1 MRLPTAHDPEPPR
14 PLIRILKSLAESRK
28 LLRDFVARDL
38 RARYVGSSLG
48 FFWSVVNPIMNLA
61 VYVFV
66 FQIVLKT
73 TWGPDMGSGEVV
85 LQMLVGIVA
94 WSAFA
99 EGISRSTG
107 ILVDNASMIQK
118 VVFPSAVLPAYVT
131 ISALINMIIALPVV
145 GIALGIAMANPP
157 TDPATVAAAAASG
170 NEGVQVG
177 LAFLSVPLLLALQ
190 SIFTLGLA
198 YFLAAFNLFW
208 RDTFHVIGVLL
219 MVWMFITP
227 IFYPPFRMAEKG
239 YGWLLDYNPMHWLMD
254 MYRGAMVKNTFPDGI
269 EVLRFGLAAV
279 VVFALGSTFF
289 ASQRKRFADLL

>member
-1 MRLPTAHDPEPPR
+1 M
-14 PLIRILKSLAESRK
+14 IRILKSLAESRK

-48 FFWSVVNPIMNLA
+48 FFWSVVYPIMNLA

-73 TWGPDMGSGEVV
+73 TWGADMGSGEVV

-99 EGISRSTG
+99 EGISRATG
-107 ILVDNASMIQK
+107 VLVDNASMIQK

-145 GIALGIAMANPP
+145 AVALLVAMANPP
-157 TDPATVAAAAASG
+157 TDPATLAAAAASG

-177 LAFLSVPLLLALQ
+177 PALVVLPVLIALQ
-190 SIFTLGLA
+190 AVFTLGIA

-227 IFYPPFRMAEKG
+227 IFYPPMRMAEKG
-239 YGWLLDYNPMHWLMD
+239 FGWLLDYNPMHWLMD
-254 MYRGAMVKNTFPDGI
+254 MYRGAMVKDTFPDPATL
-269 EVLRFGLAAV
+269 LRFGLAAA
-279 VVFALGSTFF
+279 VVFAAGTTFF
-289 ASQRKRFADLL
+289 ARQRGRFADLL